1 MPGPHQDNGVPWSP
15 KPPTTN
21 TPVNTTN
28 VNFGYNNSGTGQT
41 NNNQNVNQVSPGHP
55 GGGYNPNQN
64 QINKNII
71 QTTPDPNDEK
81 GDYMDWNYVN
91 PDTGKTA
98 AQMAAE
104 AKMQGEKERLE
115 KERQARLK
123 AGTDISSAIGGTG
136 TTQQELEYMLKRGTM
151 STKMAVHLGYAK
163 PVMAMTPDG
172 ILKPTGSY
180 IDTKTGK
187 PYVPKDYGFSSD
199 ILTTAGGKTVDDW
212 KKGVLG
218 DIQLMQDEGVYG
230 GVSGNEAV
238 TNEMKGSSVEA
249 IKKLQAQG
257 LSPDEIKSAMQSHPD
272 FKGLINMFGG
282 NVDTALLNTV
292 GLSGMM
298 GDGFWDEGRLAQFQE
313 ASELTEVGTKGDV
326 GYDPTGTK
334 TFSDLT
340 EDEYKH
346 KFLKRGE
353 LWDDPLSGIFNP
365 ELTSSQE
372 GGGFNFR
379 PRMSQRER
387 NSRLL
392 QFLNAGLPIKQLE
405 QSGFYNEGVRS
416 PYAPGQAEAL
426 QEGIFKKAIPGG
438 AFTPEAMKRLLKTFA
453 SGYSS
458 PRYENRARGGIMS
471 AWNDMRR

>member
-123 AGTDISSAIGGTG
+123 AGMNISSAIGATG

-151 STKMAVHLGYAK
+151 STKMAVHFGYAE
-163 PVMAMTPDG
+163 PVLDSSG
-172 ILKPTGSY
+172 KPTGRY
-180 IDTKTGK
+180 IDKKTGK

-238 TNEMKGSSVEA
+238 TNELKGNSVEA

-272 FKGLINMFGG
+272 FKGLVNMFGG

-292 GLSGMM
+292 GLSGMK
-298 GDGFWDEGRLAQFQE
+298 GLGFWDEGRIAQFQE
-313 ASELTEVGTKGDV
+313 TSDDTYGDV

-334 TFSDLT
+334 TFSGLT
-340 EDEYKH
+340 EDEYKY

-365 ELTSSQE
+365 QRASSQE

-416 PYAPGQAEAL
+416 PYAPDQAKAL
-426 QEGIFKKAIPGG
+426 QEGIFKGIYGQPGQG
-438 AFTPEAMKRLLKTFA
+438 GISSEAMKRLLKTFA

>member
-123 AGTDISSAIGGTG
+123 AGMNISSAIGATG

-151 STKMAVHLGYAK
+151 STKMAVHFGYAE
-163 PVMAMTPDG
+163 PVLDSSG
-172 ILKPTGSY
+172 KPTGRY
-180 IDTKTGK
+180 IDKKTGK

-230 GVSGNEAV
+230 GVSHWEEKSNK
-238 TNEMKGSSVEA
+238 MKGSSVEA

-272 FKGLINMFGG
+272 FKGLVNMFGG

-292 GLSGMM
+292 GLSGMK
-298 GDGFWDEGRLAQFQE
+298 GLGFWDEGRIAQFQE
-313 ASELTEVGTKGDV
+313 TSDDTYGDV

-334 TFSDLT
+334 TFSGLT
-340 EDEYKH
+340 EDEYKY

-365 ELTSSQE
+365 QRASSQE

-405 QSGFYNEGVRS
+405 QSGFMS
-416 PYAPGQAEAL
+416 SMKDPYAADQAKAL
-426 QEGIFKKAIPGG
+426 QEGIFKGIYGQPGQG
-438 AFTPEAMKRLLKTFA
+438 GISSEAMKRLLKTFA